1 MQVMDFF
8 AAQPRKGSVT
18 QPQSDRN
25 KKARLI
31 LLGCYLLA
39 AKMGIRSQST
49 PLRITTESLTQSYY
63 DEGDSASIGG
73 ARKMAARD
81 IQSIRQVFG
90 LEGAD
95 VSGYQLGICFQ
106 PPRAYLQMFKY
117 WLQWLQQHNNSPD
130 TVLIVMLEGLI
141 AAIESAFTDDPI
153 CIPNLA
159 RSLQKKYGKSNARD
173 TRKPLHDL
181 FDDRAMAHFLPLEN
195 VSETD
200 DSYKVDVRLEPLL
213 MRKRSRE
220 KVGANIDDT
229 IILARPGLIRSRAH
243 VIIKQESDSLADKL
257 SLIMEAIE
265 QMALWKT
272 GGERLAIPYSLHFQQ
287 ATHEFVLVVYWSDRG
302 SYENIPVQSI
312 GKLPCGSETG
322 HYCPSDLNQELW
334 QQWKSLSYWQL

>member
-8 AAQPRKGSVT
+8 AAQPLRRIAT

-31 LLGCYLLA
+31 LLGCHLLA
-39 AKMGIRSQST
+39 AKMGIRGQST

-81 IQSIRQVFG
+81 MQSIRHVFG
-90 LEGAD
+90 LEGAEI
-95 VSGYQLGICFQ
+95 SGYQLGICFQ

-117 WLQWLQQHNNSPD
+117 WLEWLQQHNNSPD

-141 AAIESAFTDDPI
+141 AAIENAFTDDPI

-159 RSLQKKYGKSNARD
+159 RALQKKYGKSNARD
-173 TRKPLHDL
+173 TRKPLRDL
-181 FDDRAMAHFLPLEN
+181 FDDRAMAHFLPLETI
-195 VSETD
+195 SEAD

-213 MRKRSRE
+213 MRKHSRE
-220 KVGANIDDT
+220 EVGANIDDT

-243 VIIKQESDSLADKL
+243 VIIKQESNSLTDKL
-257 SLIMEAIE
+257 SLIMKAIE
-265 QMALWKT
+265 QMALWNT
-272 GGERLAIPYSLHFQQ
+272 SDERLAIPYSLHFQQ
-287 ATHEFVLVVYWSDRG
+287 ATQAFILVIYWFDSG
-302 SYENIPVQSI
+302 SYEDIPMESI
-312 GKLPCGSETG
+312 GDIPNNDKTG
-322 HYCPSDLNQELW
+322 HYCPSTLNQELW